1 MSKIEAF
8 RGLNNVVDPMR
19 LDMTW
24 LARADNID
32 ITDTGAVKVRDG
44 YTKSIDAEI
53 TGGYSTVD
61 HQRAYVVQ
69 DSNLCALTSPTTTTA
84 LRTGLSTTR
93 MHWAEINNQVF
104 YNNGV
109 DAGIIQPDNTL
120 LEWAWTKPPAPSVS
134 AVAGSLSAGQY
145 QVRCTL
151 TMADGRMTGA
161 SAATVID
168 LTDDQALSISDLPA
182 GANVYITPANSTSFF
197 LAVSNAPAALYWNF
211 PPNALNRELAA
222 DDLYPLPQGC
232 GPIQFWNARAFAA
245 QEVGGDSVVWFSQPF
260 GFHLF
265 NLAKD
270 VIPIPGKVLMLAPHE
285 QALVIGTD
293 SAVYA
298 YDGKGLKTIAEYG
311 VIPGKA
317 WAVDDSDADAPL
329 YIWTQR
335 GMCRYPE
342 FANLTQEHVSVAPG
356 VHTCATVVQ
365 TDGQKRFVVNLH
377 QGGSPFN
384 KRL

>member
-32 ITDTGAVKVRDG
+32 ITDTGAVRVRDG

-69 DSNLCALTSPTTTTA
+69 DNDLCALTSPTTTTA

-93 MHWAEINNQVF
+93 MHWAETNNQVF

-109 DAGIIQPDNTL
+109 DSGIILPDNTL
-120 LEWAWTKPPAPSVS
+120 LDWAWTKPSAPSVS
-134 AVAGSLSAGQY
+134 AATGSLPAGQY

-197 LAVSNAPAALYWNF
+197 LAVANALAALYLCF
-211 PPNALNRELAA
+211 SPYALYRALAEE
-222 DDLYPLPQGC
+222 DL
-232 GPIQFWNARAFAA
+232 
-245 QEVGGDSVVWFSQPF
+245 
-260 GFHLF
+260 
-265 NLAKD
+265 
-270 VIPIPGKVLMLAPHE
+270 
-285 QALVIGTD
+285 
-293 SAVYA
+293 
-298 YDGKGLKTIAEYG
+298 
-311 VIPGKA
+311 
-317 WAVDDSDADAPL
+317 
-329 YIWTQR
+329 
-335 GMCRYPE
+335 
-342 FANLTQEHVSVAPG
+342 
-356 VHTCATVVQ
+356 
-365 TDGQKRFVVNLH
+365 
-377 QGGSPFN
+377 
-384 KRL
+384 